1 MKYSKSLLRTMKEIP
16 SNVEVP
22 SHILMYRTGMVKQES
37 AGLFTYLPYFNMIL
51 RKVEDVIRDGM
62 SELDV
67 QEVKFPILV
76 SKDLLD
82 ESGRWTAF
90 GNEMFSLLDRHDNA
104 YALSPT
110 NEEAAAMIAKQY
122 VNSFRDLP
130 LAVYQINTKHRDEI
144 RPKGIGR
151 TRAFTMKD
159 AYSFHANEESLDD
172 TYNKMVQGY
181 VDIFNNLGIE
191 VFPVNADNGTMGGSG
206 SQEIMAVSD
215 EGEDEVAR
223 CSVCGYAANLE
234 VVPVLDTDVEI
245 SDKKGNYSEVHTP
258 NVKTIEDLA
267 DFFNTNVEN
276 LVKSV
281 VYKTDKDEIVVAVLR
296 GDREVNEVKLRD
308 AVGANTL
315 ELALP
320 EDLESINTIAGFVG
334 PLNLGENAKIIVDNE
349 VKGLEDFITGA
360 NKKDYHFENVNIKDF
375 DPFEFADIRI
385 AVQGDKHECGGTFDI
400 VKAIELGHCF
410 KLGNRYTDKLDV
422 TYSDTDN
429 KQKVMTMGCYGIGL
443 ERTVSALIDKY
454 HDENG
459 INWPIPIAPITVNI
473 IPINNK
479 FNDVAEDIYKE
490 LKKEKIDVL
499 FDDRKAR
506 PGVKFKDS
514 DLLGIPLKIIIG
526 KSYND
531 EGKVE
536 IEFRDGNKEKV
547 AIEDLKDRILEI
559 IDEANKEFYSE
570 N

>member
-1 MKYSKSLLRTMKEIP
+1 MKYSESLLRTMKEIP
-16 SNVEVP
+16 SNCEVP

-51 RKVEDVIRDGM
+51 HKVEDAIREGM
-62 SELDV
+62 DELGI

-76 SKDLLD
+76 SKELLD

-90 GNEMFSLLDRHDNA
+90 GREMFSLEDRHDNL

-130 LAVYQINTKHRDEI
+130 LKVYQINTKHRDEI

-159 AYSFHANEESLDD
+159 AYTFHTDEQDLDRVYQD
-172 TYNKMVQGY
+172 IVKGY
-181 VDIFNNLGIE
+181 IDIFKNLGLE
-191 VFPVNADNGTMGGSG
+191 AFPVNADNGTMGGSG
-206 SQEIMAVSD
+206 SQEIMVVSD

-223 CSVCGYAANLE
+223 CNVCGYAGNLE
-234 VVPVLDTDVEI
+234 VVPVLDIDVEI
-245 SDKKGNYSEVHTP
+245 SDKKGNFSEVHTP
-258 NVKTIEDLA
+258 NVATIEELA
-267 DFFNTNVEN
+267 GFFDTDVKN

-281 VYKTDKDEIVVAVLR
+281 VYKTDNDDIIVAVLR
-296 GDREVNEVKLRD
+296 GDRDVNEVKIRD
-308 AVGANTL
+308 LVGAHSV
-315 ELALP
+315 ELAAP
-320 EDLESINTIAGFVG
+320 EDLEEINTIAGYVG
-334 PLNLGENAKIIVDNE
+334 PMNLGEKAKIIVDNE
-349 VKGLEDFITGA
+349 VKALEDFIIGA
-360 NKKDYHFENVNIKDF
+360 NKKDYHLKDVNIKDF
-375 DPFEFADIRI
+375 DDFEFGDIRM
-385 AVQGDKHECGGTFDI
+385 AVEGDRHECGGTLDM

-410 KLGNRYTDKLDV
+410 KLGDRYTDKLNV
-422 TYSDTDN
+422 TYSDSNN
-429 KQKVMTMGCYGIGL
+429 KQQIMTMGSYGIGL
-443 ERTVSALIDKY
+443 ERTVSAIIDKY

-459 INWPIPIAPITVNI
+459 IAWPIPLAPIVVNI

-479 FNDVAEDIYKE
+479 FNDIAEEIYTG
-490 LKKEKIDVL
+490 LKKEKVKVL

-514 DLLGIPLKIIIG
+514 DLLGIPLKVIIG

-536 IEFRDGNKEKV
+536 IEFRDGQKEKV
-547 AIEDLKDRILEI
+547 AVDDLNGRILEI
-559 IDEANKEFYSE
+559 IDEATKEFYQD
-570 N
+570 